1 MTETGGN
8 TFDRAY
14 DGTAYWTLSLY
25 VDAERLAGVYN
36 KDLREDPGKTLRAA
50 QLRHLP
56 SFALRNAIDPLF
68 NDIADRDFFGRP
80 RDFLFAAGQGAANS
94 GSAWTFE
101 TDASAT
107 LPQKPS

>member
-1 MTETGGN
+1 M
-8 TFDRAY
+8 
-14 DGTAYWTLSLY
+14 
-25 VDAERLAGVYN
+25 
-36 KDLREDPGKTLRAA
+36 RAA

-94 GSAWTFE
+94 GSAWTFDAAANAIRTE
-101 TDASAT
+101 TELVFEVPPDFSWVT
-107 LPQKPS
+107 EGVRFHCDLKRQLRRRVRLRRF

>member
-56 SFALRNAIDPLF
+56 S
-68 NDIADRDFFGRP
+68 G
-80 RDFLFAAGQGAANS
+80 AGQRGHIEPAVDDTT
-94 GSAWTFE
+94 GR
-101 TDASAT
+101 
-107 LPQKPS
+107 

>member
-25 VDAERLAGVYN
+25 VDAERLGGVYN

-50 QLRHLP
+50 QLRHHTRLLLP
-56 SFALRNAIDPLF
+56 RRRRQPLRHV
-68 NDIADRDFFGRP
+68 RP
-80 RDFLFAAGQGAANS
+80 RHRLLVSSVQRRHVHVATPFL
-94 GSAWTFE
+94 
-101 TDASAT
+101 
-107 LPQKPS
+107 